1 MPGEFGVPEGGT
13 EVEGFLG
20 GGGSRASR
28 ILGTLGALLG
38 TFVVLV
44 GSALTVDFINRHDPR
59 SEVDTFAKQAQQF
72 RGEVLGQR
80 FAFENAA
87 NSQRSASRVLVDL
100 LNWPDARYEQEEREK
115 QALNLASEDYEAS
128 LDNIR
133 ALLADAA
140 ANFRLGEDPVH
151 PENSQLGA
159 YFAYEDLM
167 QDRAKLFAACLQ
179 ANVDNARRHANA
191 NAAAAPSQDD
201 PDASAPEGLPRS
213 VAPQLQCAAVTS
225 NTGVVHGGFVLD
237 ESALRALDDCETH
250 FGHELVEATRIL
262 NRTATVNGTAADN
275 LALTDRLNMEARR
288 QKLWQGPQPSDWA
301 QVNDDLQRACE
312 PLGQIGAAPAPQ

>member
-13 EVEGFLG
+13 EVEGLLG
-20 GGGSRASR
+20 RSRAGR
-28 ILGTLGALLG
+28 ILGTLGALFG

-59 SEVDTFAKQAQQF
+59 SEVDTLAKQAQQF
-72 RGEVLGQR
+72 RGELLGQR

-87 NSQRSASRVLVDL
+87 NSQRSASRILIDE
-100 LNWPDARYEQEEREK
+100 LNWPDARFEQEEREK
-115 QALNLASEDYEAS
+115 QALNLAAEDYQAA

-133 ALLADAA
+133 ALLADAVG
-140 ANFRLGEDPVH
+140 NFRLGDDPAH

-159 YFAYEDLM
+159 YFEYEDLM
-167 QDRAKLFAACLQ
+167 RDRAKLFAACLQ
-179 ANVDNARRHANA
+179 ANVDNARKRASG
-191 NAAAAPSQDD
+191 NAAAAPSHDD

-213 VAPQLQCAAVTS
+213 MAPQLQCAAVTS
-225 NTGVVHGGFVLD
+225 DTGVVHGSFVLD

-288 QKLWQGPQPSDWA
+288 QKLWQGPQASDWA
-301 QVNDDLQRACE
+301 EANNDLQGSCE
-312 PLGQIGAAPAPQ
+312 PLGQIGAAPAQQ